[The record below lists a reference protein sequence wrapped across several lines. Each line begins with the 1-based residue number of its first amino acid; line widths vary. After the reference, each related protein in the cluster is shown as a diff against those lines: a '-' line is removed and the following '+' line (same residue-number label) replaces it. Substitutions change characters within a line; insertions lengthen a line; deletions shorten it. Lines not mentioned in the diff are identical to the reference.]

1 MGRADMI
8 DMNLGIKG
16 DKNKRPPKN
25 AREDKADRNDVDAAA
40 NRASELK
47 KIINNSDS
55 EDKTIRTG
63 KGDDEITNTNSKNTT
78 IRTREGNDEINNDDS
93 DGTTI
98 RAGKGDDVISNKN
111 SKDSTI
117 RAGIGNDVINNDDSD
132 GTTIR
137 SGKGDDVMNTDTL
150 GSNTIRAGRGDDVI
164 NVSVQEGSETNPNGT
179 LTIKGGAGNDKVV
192 LSGKKEDYEIDKKGD
207 YVHIDTGARIKINNK
222 VEEVEFQESSTN
234 NSATATETASSSAT
248 ATETASSSA
257 TTNIGPGM
265 EYPQNDT
272 RHSDMSEALASV
284 GSASERDSGA
294 SLIDPSDSTTSEVI
308 AASAVEDAESEKQIT
323 ATDLNIL
330 DSSIEEQTATPD
342 EANSGITD
350 SPISTRNPVLS
361 GLISSRASVLSRLIS
376 LESEIIELK
385 AEVGQ

>member
-16 DKNKRPPKN
+16 EENKRPPKN
-25 AREDKADRNDVDAAA
+25 AREDKADRDDVDAAA

-47 KIINNSDS
+47 KIIDNSDS

-98 RAGKGDDVISNKN
+98 RAGKGDDVINNKN

-117 RAGIGNDVINNDDSD
+117 RAGIGNDVINNEGSD
-132 GTTIR
+132 NTIIYAR
-137 SGKGDDVMNTDTL
+137 RGDDVINTDTL
-150 GSNTIRAGRGDDVI
+150 GSNTIRASRGDDVI

-248 ATETASSSA
+248 
-257 TTNIGPGM
+257 TNIGPGM

-294 SLIDPSDSTTSEVI
+294 SLIDPSDSTTSAVI

-376 LESEIIELK
+376 LESEIIKLE
-385 AEVGQ
+385 AEAGQ